1 MADGTTEVTG
11 GNVVG
16 LAVDTGVSAGI
27 GALFGK
33 VTDVIGEKVLNK
45 LGEPITDKLC
55 ITGRNSWTSL
65 YKQVDTKIHNGT
77 WKLSSLSVK
86 TWFKSIGSESFAA
99 VPSLIFSQLENPVQ
113 NAGEDISDNVSDYA
127 EKMLIFHF
135 LRPGKSYLVNSMW
148 IQNFNLKEI
157 TVKTGQHIPVSRD
170 KKEEVKKQYFG
181 YMRSRIYE
189 MD

>member
-33 VTDVIGEKVLNK
+33 VTDVIGEMVLNK
-45 LGEPITDKLC
+45 LGKPITDKLC

-127 EKMLIFHF
+127 EKMM
-135 LRPGKSYLVNSMW
+135 NETDE
-148 IQNFNLKEI
+148 NKE
-157 TVKTGQHIPVSRD
+157 
-170 KKEEVKKQYFG
+170 
-181 YMRSRIYE
+181 
-189 MD
+189 

>member
-86 TWFKSIGSESFAA
+86 TWFKSIHHFFCIIRHIITY
-99 VPSLIFSQLENPVQ
+99 IFTSILNR
-113 NAGEDISDNVSDYA
+113 
-127 EKMLIFHF
+127 IF
-135 LRPGKSYLVNSMW
+135 
-148 IQNFNLKEI
+148 
-157 TVKTGQHIPVSRD
+157 
-170 KKEEVKKQYFG
+170 
-181 YMRSRIYE
+181 
-189 MD
+189 

>member
-65 YKQVDTKIHNGT
+65 
-77 WKLSSLSVK
+77 SSLSVK

-127 EKMLIFHF
+127 EKMM
-135 LRPGKSYLVNSMW
+135 NETDE
-148 IQNFNLKEI
+148 NKE
-157 TVKTGQHIPVSRD
+157 
-170 KKEEVKKQYFG
+170 
-181 YMRSRIYE
+181 
-189 MD
+189 